1 MDNKTL
7 ELLLANYKAIYSQMK
22 LPCAEKDYR
31 LAQKGEIPSRWW
43 KSVKRSMH

>member
-22 LPCAEKDYR
+22 LPCAEKER
-31 LAQKGEIPSRWW
+31 FEKLIAKVEEELRTKIL
-43 KSVKRSMH
+43 